1 MTTFSAPGRSRSRL
15 VLFAVLVV
23 VAVSGQADRY
33 RPLREAMVRNE
44 LEREGIRSKAVLDSM
59 RQVPRHLFVTPEYR
73 ANAYLDCALPIGKSQ
88 TISPPFIVAY
98 MTESLDPQPEDK
110 VLEIGTGSGFQAAVL
125 SNIVK
130 DVYTI
135 EIVPE
140 LGEHATQVLKEQGY
154 KNVHTMVGDGY
165 KGWPMYAPF
174 DKIIVTCSPEKIPE
188 PLVEQLKEGGKMIIP
203 LGERY
208 EQVFYML
215 EKKNGKL
222 EKQRMLPAMFVPM
235 TGIAEAGREVKPD
248 PAKPTI
254 RNGGFEI
261 DDDKDGY
268 ASGWYYQRQVKLAS
282 KEAPEGGAYI
292 TFENSSSGRGAQVL
306 QATGCDGAKVG
317 ALDVKLMVKGTNL
330 KHGVKKDERPGLVVH
345 FFDADRQPVGQEV
358 LGGWRGT
365 FGWRKVQGTLHVPPK
380 AKEAIIRVGLNGGT
394 GILSVDDIQMT
405 ASPR

>member
-1 MTTFSAPGRSRSRL
+1 MPTPPSLYPSRL
-15 VLFAVLVV
+15 SLVLLALTLVV
-23 VAVSGQADRY
+23 VASGQADRY

-73 ANAYLDCALPIGKSQ
+73 VNAYLDCALPIGKSQ

-98 MTESLDPQPEDK
+98 MTESLDPQETDK

-130 DVYTI
+130 EVYTI

-140 LGEHATQVLKEQGY
+140 LGEHAAQVLKEQGY
-154 KNVHTMVGDGY
+154 KNVFAIVGDGY
-165 KGWPMYAPF
+165 KGWPEHAPF
-174 DKIIVTCSPEKIPE
+174 DKIIVTCSPEKVPE

-208 EQVFYML
+208 EQVFYMF

-222 EKQRMLPAMFVPM
+222 EKERLLPAMFVPM

-248 PAKPTI
+248 PANPTI

-261 DDDKDGY
+261 DEDKDGF
-268 ASGWYYQRQVKLAS
+268 ATGWYYQRQVRLES
-282 KEAPEGGAYI
+282 KEAPEGLVYL
-292 TFENSSSGRGAQVL
+292 TFENNTQGRGAQVL
-306 QATGCDGAKVG
+306 QAAGCDGTKVG
-317 ALDVKLMVKGTNL
+317 ALDVKLSVKGVSL
-330 KHGVKKDERPGLVVH
+330 KNGVRKDERPALVVH
-345 FFDADRQPVGQEV
+345 FFDADRQPVGQEL

-365 FGWRKVQGTLHVPPK
+365 FGWRKVHGTLHVPPR
-380 AKEAIIRVGLNGGT
+380 AKEAIIRIGLNGAT
-394 GILSVDDIQMT
+394 GSLSVDDVQMT
-405 ASPR
+405 SSPR